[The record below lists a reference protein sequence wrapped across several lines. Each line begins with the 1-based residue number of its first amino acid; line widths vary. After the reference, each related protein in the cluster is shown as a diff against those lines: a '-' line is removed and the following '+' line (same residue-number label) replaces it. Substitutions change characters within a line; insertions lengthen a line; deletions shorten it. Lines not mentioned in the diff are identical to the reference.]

1 MSETPQEKGIAGV
14 KKIKFDFEFTYS
26 KGGDDDLGDTIV
38 LIEPG
43 YDDLEVHARMT
54 SLVTKGLFGALPSIR
69 ALEPKDQSEDTAAK
83 SPDTSNKEGDDMW
96 LMALGMSDKKY
107 IEFVTYVKKLLT
119 NDARYAHIGGEEIGI
134 TDMLWEEIGRQGGK
148 QEIDRILSE
157 FAGFFIEAMQE
168 KKAA

>member
-1 MSETPQEKGIAGV
+1 MSETPQENGIAGV

-43 YDDLEVHARMT
+43 YDDLEAHARMT
-54 SLVTKGLFGALPSIR
+54 SLVTKGLFGAMPLI
-69 ALEPKDQSEDTAAK
+69 KDAAQ
-83 SPDTSNKEGDDMW
+83 EGAGTGANETFDDSSDQRSAMW

-119 NDARYAHIGGEEIGI
+119 NDARYAHIEGEEIGI
-134 TDMLWEEIGRQGGK
+134 TDMLWKEIGRQGGK
-148 QEIDRILSE
+148 QAIDRILSE

-168 KKAA
+168 KKAT